1 MLGLYCEV
9 SWPSRTMCFRLSFI
23 EQTKQGEV
31 QILMKRSATHW
42 TCDNNAEMYRASG
55 VPF

>member
-31 QILMKRSATHW
+31 QILMKRSAIHW
-42 TCDNNAEMYRASG
+42 TCDNNAEMYRATG